1 MPDSYSNMLLVSS
14 DASLSLLMVDISY
27 RQTGNS
33 TKLESATMT
42 LLLRMN
48 IFGSTKISPDMSLI
62 HPGRVGVPSHQLSSS
77 QTSTTMNFD
86 GTGLAP
92 FLTRLRTGRAGD
104 WEFERG
110 GVLGLRFRGRLNFRR
125 VNFVMFW
132 GRKRETVKGECVLD
146 EIDDLVKKVVMRQQF
161 CP

>member
-1 MPDSYSNMLLVSS
+1 MPDSHSNMLLVSS

-48 IFGSTKISPDMSLI
+48 SFGSTKISPDMSLI
-62 HPGRVGVPSHQLSSS
+62 HPGRVEVPSHQLSSS

-110 GVLGLRFRGRLNFRR
+110 GVLGLRFRGWLDFRR

-132 GRKRETVKGECVLD
+132 GRKRQTVEIACV
-146 EIDDLVKKVVMRQQF
+146 
-161 CP
+161 P